1 MDMNTFSI
9 VLGVCLTFG
18 GIIALLPQ
26 HYTIVKNRSSKG
38 MSVFTLFMGNINQIS
53 SIVVTTIFRYPALT
67 TCHVI
72 GFWSCS
78 PTLLS
83 LYQIIGVWLC
93 YFPIMIYTLLFFP
106 KDGDRRELLI
116 GKIMLAIS
124 VVYLFAMLGT
134 GLGLVMG
141 LGNPCH
147 PAVLSFAY
155 GLGLVATIVNV
166 AQWLPQI
173 YRTFRLKSRGSLSIV
188 SLCISA
194 PGVTVTVVFLVFIS
208 HDSISTWMPFL
219 TSAIQ
224 QFILLGMLIYYT
236 VLERR
241 RAARKSTGSTS
252 ERTPLVGS
260 SRKSKRGGVNSST
273 LIAPLTVDTDTK
285 DSADTALAV
294 QPDDAVSVTES
305 GGKTRQY
312 YQQISDSAP
321 VPALTKQADDV
332 AANVI

>member
-1 MDMNTFSI
+1 
-9 VLGVCLTFG
+9 
-18 GIIALLPQ
+18 
-26 HYTIVKNRSSKG
+26 
-38 MSVFTLFMGNINQIS
+38 
-53 SIVVTTIFRYPALT
+53 
-67 TCHVI
+67 
-72 GFWSCS
+72 
-78 PTLLS
+78 
-83 LYQIIGVWLC
+83 
-93 YFPIMIYTLLFFP
+93 
-106 KDGDRRELLI
+106 
-116 GKIMLAIS
+116 
-124 VVYLFAMLGT
+124 
-134 GLGLVMG
+134 
-141 LGNPCH
+141 
-147 PAVLSFAY
+147 
-155 GLGLVATIVNV
+155 
-166 AQWLPQI
+166 
-173 YRTFRLKSRGSLSIV
+173 
-188 SLCISA
+188 
-194 PGVTVTVVFLVFIS
+194 
-208 HDSISTWMPFL
+208 MPFL